1 MKENSRVTNA
11 ILTEDGK
18 LELEVTTKY
27 IVDPMS
33 LIANLETTQSKN
45 TNNQMKNS
53 ISSKSDHDIKITADK
68 ICKSI
73 WEETLKRPIVKYTR
87 ITPED
92 ANGYIKNTYG
102 K

>member
-11 ILTEDGK
+11 VLTEDGK

-33 LIANLETTQSKN
+33 LIANLEATQDKN
-45 TNNQMKNS
+45 KRNQMKSSVN
-53 ISSKSDHDIKITADK
+53 SKSDQDIKITADK

-73 WEETLKRPIVKYTR
+73 WEEALKRPTVKYTR
-87 ITPED
+87 ITPEE
-92 ANGYIKNTYG
+92 ANEYIKNIYE